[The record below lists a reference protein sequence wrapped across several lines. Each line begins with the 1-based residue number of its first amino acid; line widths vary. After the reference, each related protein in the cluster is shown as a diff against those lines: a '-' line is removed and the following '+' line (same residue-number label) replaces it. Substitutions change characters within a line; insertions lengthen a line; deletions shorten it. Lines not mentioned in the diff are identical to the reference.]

1 MRENRSL
8 TTWRYNFKGVF
19 GRRLKFGPCLIN
31 GQRTKFKNALRT
43 THRNLHI
50 NEEIPQHLVDQGF
63 HKTAHQ
69 CRTKVKSLKA
79 EYYTFKAKQGRSG
92 VAGEHMKFYDQLN
105 QVLEHTPETVPPR
118 VAHSLPAEDNPPK
131 RTRNINDGM

>member
-1 MRENRSL
+1 M
-8 TTWRYNFKGVF
+8 
-19 GRRLKFGPCLIN
+19 
-31 GQRTKFKNALRT
+31 
-43 THRNLHI
+43 
-50 NEEIPQHLVDQGF
+50 DQGF
-63 HKTAHQ
+63 HKTADQ